1 MGDLNIDILKDDLP
15 NSLFVNMLYS
25 NHFLPVIT
33 KPTHFSQISNINP
46 SLLDHIWSNK
56 VISYPRGIILMDLT
70 DHLPTYLKIPL
81 ETTDVHEKIKIS
93 FRVVNE
99 LNKMRFRYLVGQ
111 FEWDSLKVENVD
123 TYADSLIDKLNGLY
137 RESFPLKTKF
147 ISHNHSLKP
156 WITPAINRLL
166 RAKSQYFN
174 LYKMGILT
182 KSENCAY
189 KNKIVSILRKTKI
202 NYYKHM
208 FSVNKTNM
216 KRTWSLIN
224 GLISKNL
231 SNSKVK
237 KIIVDNVEFSND
249 EEIAQIFNDY
259 FCSIGTQLDFN
270 IPHTNVDPISY
281 VNSNINSSF
290 YLNPV
295 SDIEIFRII
304 KSLKKSK
311 QNLNSISSLI
321 FIENADI
328 LCSIFSDLVNT
339 CFLTGSFPNSLK
351 KAEVLPLHKKG
362 DSTTLSNYRPI
373 SILPII
379 SKIIEKCMKSRLTA
393 FIDKYSIVNAGQF
406 GFQRGVSTQDAIL
419 QITEQI
425 YESLNKNSS
434 AIGIF
439 IDFSK
444 AFDTINRNILLKKL
458 EKYGIRGL
466 PLRLL
471 ASYLENRTQAVRV
484 GNVLSPFKQID
495 MGLPQ
500 GSVLA
505 PLLFILY
512 VNDLPCI
519 SNLFSVT
526 LFADDAT
533 LFIEDR
539 NYDSLIRSCNSG
551 LELFLTWC
559 WANRLSVNID
569 KTHYLIFSNKKIID
583 YHPVIK
589 LNNRTKILRFFF
601 GYRTRR

>member
-1 MGDLNIDILKDDLP
+1 M
-15 NSLFVNMLYS
+15 
-25 NHFLPVIT
+25 
-33 KPTHFSQISNINP
+33 
-46 SLLDHIWSNK
+46 
-56 VISYPRGIILMDLT
+56 
-70 DHLPTYLKIPL
+70 
-81 ETTDVHEKIKIS
+81 
-93 FRVVNE
+93 
-99 LNKMRFRYLVGQ
+99 
-111 FEWDSLKVENVD
+111 
-123 TYADSLIDKLNGLY
+123 
-137 RESFPLKTKF
+137 
-147 ISHNHSLKP
+147 
-156 WITPAINRLL
+156 
-166 RAKSQYFN
+166 
-174 LYKMGILT
+174 
-182 KSENCAY
+182 
-189 KNKIVSILRKTKI
+189 
-202 NYYKHM
+202 
-208 FSVNKTNM
+208 
-216 KRTWSLIN
+216 
-224 GLISKNL
+224 
-231 SNSKVK
+231 
-237 KIIVDNVEFSND
+237 
-249 EEIAQIFNDY
+249 
-259 FCSIGTQLDFN
+259 
-270 IPHTNVDPISY
+270 
-281 VNSNINSSF
+281 
-290 YLNPV
+290 
-295 SDIEIFRII
+295 
-304 KSLKKSK
+304 
-311 QNLNSISSLI
+311 I

-351 KAEVLPLHKKG
+351 KAEVLPLYKKG

-583 YHPVIK
+583 FHPVIK
-589 LNNRTKILRFFF
+589 LNNRIIEQKSSVSFLGMELDDKLKFNFHINNICNKISKNTGIIYRLREYLPLSSLIGLYYSFIFPYLNYCHLVWGGACHSHIQSLEVMQRKCVRTISGRNYMSHSNPLFSHNKILKISDIFKLNAAIFMFNNMFKFVHLLPVHSHETRFRSNFLPSF
-601 GYRTRR
+601 QRLSITQRQSLFSIIPSIWNSLPEDVKNSRSLYVLKRKCKNYLLSGYMEE